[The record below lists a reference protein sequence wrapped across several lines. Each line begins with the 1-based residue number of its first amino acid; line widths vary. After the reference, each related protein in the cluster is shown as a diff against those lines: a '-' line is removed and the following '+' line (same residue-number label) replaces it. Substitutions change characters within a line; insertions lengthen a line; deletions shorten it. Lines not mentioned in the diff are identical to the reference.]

1 MFLHDSLDDDH
12 PFFQISKTLIYL
24 ISRRSSSLFWIAL
37 YTQNIKDFNA
47 HDIEKIVNSV
57 LEDPL
62 KLYQKEK
69 EITSVRIKFGMLKC
83 NKLGMTKM

>member
-37 YTQNIKDFNA
+37 YTQNIKDFNV

-57 LEDPL
+57 LEHPL
-62 KLYQKEK
+62 KLCQKEK
-69 EITSVRIKFGMLKC
+69 EVRIKFGMLK
-83 NKLGMTKM
+83 